1 MESDTKY
8 KKFYTYIFIF
18 FYLIEG
24 FVQGIPFLVFPSY
37 LAKVLG
43 NQYDISLW
51 LIVAAIGNIPWA
63 IKLIVGLFNDRYT
76 SKKFGNR
83 FPWIFSF
90 GIFGAIWWFILAFYL
105 PTDQTIYTFLA
116 LYYFMT
122 ALGIAFADTAL
133 DGLILDITPKERL
146 GRIQGYTWTMLLLG
160 MGAGGMLLGLIFLAI
175 DAMPILFILT
185 GILTIIACFLPFY
198 IQEPELKEVNKEK
211 WNKDLLSVFT
221 KRKNWK
227 VFSYTFLGAIQ
238 AVMLLTFF
246 NYVIL
251 VAMGVIDVQN
261 TILSIIQGDA
271 VNLLGWSSLFYLLN
285 GIGTVIGSLISG
297 KFGDISRRRTVSAVY
312 LIYIPFC
319 LISVLPFIFVDTYI
333 VALVFGI
340 IFQVLFGAVQ
350 GALVVSNQTVR
361 GDLSKKDYPNLKS
374 TYYALLVSFSN
385 GGQNFGTL
393 AASWLFTF
401 FALFL
406 TSFNLIYFFIASFCS
421 LSLLISFLLFR
432 TIDPKDYEFKHLFQE
447 EVFLA

>member
-43 NQYDISLW
+43 NKYDISLW

-83 FPWIFSF
+83 FPWILSF
-90 GIFGAIWWFILAFYL
+90 GIFGAIWWFILAFHL

-133 DGLILDITPKERL
+133 DGLILDITPKKRL

-160 MGAGGMLLGLIFLAI
+160 MGAGGMLLGLIFLAM

-185 GILTIIACFLPFY
+185 GILTIIACFLPYY

-319 LISVLPFIFVDTYI
+319 LISVLPFIFVDTYL

-406 TSFNLIYFFIASFCS
+406 TSFNLIYFFITSFCS

>member
-8 KKFYTYIFIF
+8 KKYYSYIFIF

-43 NQYDISLW
+43 NQFDISLW

-63 IKLIVGLFNDRYT
+63 IKLIVGLFNDRYS

-90 GIFGAIWWFILAFYL
+90 GIFGAIWWFILAVYL

-133 DGLILDITPKERL
+133 DGLILDITPKENL

-185 GILTIIACFLPFY
+185 GILTIIACFLPYY

-319 LISVLPFIFVDTYI
+319 LITVLPFIFVDTYL

-340 IFQVLFGAVQ
+340 IFLVLFGAVQ

-406 TSFNLIYFFIASFCS
+406 TSFNLIYFFIASFCA

>member
-8 KKFYTYIFIF
+8 KKFYSYIFIF

-185 GILTIIACFLPFY
+185 GILTIIACFLPYY

-297 KFGDISRRRTVSAVY
+297 RFGDISRRRTVSAVY

-319 LISVLPFIFVDTYI
+319 LISVLPFIFIDTYI

>member
-8 KKFYTYIFIF
+8 KKYYSYIFIF

-43 NQYDISLW
+43 NQFDISLW

-63 IKLIVGLFNDRYT
+63 IKLIVGLFNDRYS

-90 GIFGAIWWFILAFYL
+90 GIFGAIWWFILAVYL

-133 DGLILDITPKERL
+133 DGLILDITPKENL

-185 GILTIIACFLPFY
+185 GILTIIACFLPCY

-319 LISVLPFIFVDTYI
+319 LITVLPFIFVDTYL

-340 IFQVLFGAVQ
+340 IFLVLFGAVQ

-406 TSFNLIYFFIASFCS
+406 TSFNLIYFFIASFCA